1 MSERDERGKNER
13 AQALE
18 KIRAADREVKRI
30 YEKAL
35 SDMTRKAR
43 AAKDGTLNQR
53 WAREME
59 KSFKRRIN
67 ELARDMEEEIIGA
80 AREAAQIPC
89 ESAAGWTRDAYGA
102 IGGRLNAENFSDM
115 FASSAEDALRMVI
128 SGRAYL
134 DGKTLSKR
142 IWNQA
147 GRLSGGI
154 SNILKDG
161 IAQQKSTA
169 QIAKELEEYINPDAH
184 ETIAERAARVKRAAR
199 LPFAGNIE
207 YNCQRLARTSIN
219 HAYFLALK
227 ESAALDPFCRAIHWE
242 LSDEHF
248 TRQVLPFGTDICDE
262 YAVHDEGLGVGNW
275 PIDGVPLPH
284 AQCLCAQWAETPES
298 LEECAERLRRWLGGG
313 EDGELE
319 TAYGNWKDAMESGL
333 TNKRLESIRD
343 DAGETR
349 KKLLEKIAGRQDVKA
364 LSVSERTRLDERL
377 IDASEEELTRLVD
390 MGEEYVIMIPGE
402 SNATIPAGKMD
413 YALRI
418 NKDKARLFKSALG
431 YVDGDQQELKNEILG
446 KVKSG
451 KYVCRQMEAD
461 QYGRRFKM
469 HVILDGKGGKQADT
483 RVGWIYK
490 DDGTLSLTTT
500 FPEERDKNG

>member
-18 KIRAADREVKRI
+18 KIRAADSEVKRI

-43 AAKDGTLNQR
+43 AAKGGTLNQR

-67 ELARDMEEEIIGA
+67 ELARDMEEEITGA

-154 SNILKDG
+154 SDILKDG

-169 QIAKELEEYINPDAH
+169 QIAKELEEYINSDAH

-275 PIDGVPLPH
+275 PIDGVPVR
-284 AQCLCAQWAETPES
+284 AV
-298 LEECAERLRRWLGGG
+298 GG
-313 EDGELE
+313 
-319 TAYGNWKDAMESGL
+319 
-333 TNKRLESIRD
+333 
-343 DAGETR
+343 DAGESGGVR
-349 KKLLEKIAGRQDVKA
+349 
-364 LSVSERTRLDERL
+364 RT
-377 IDASEEELTRLVD
+377 A
-390 MGEEYVIMIPGE
+390 
-402 SNATIPAGKMD
+402 
-413 YALRI
+413 
-418 NKDKARLFKSALG
+418 
-431 YVDGDQQELKNEILG
+431 Q
-446 KVKSG
+446 KV
-451 KYVCRQMEAD
+451 AW
-461 QYGRRFKM
+461 RR
-469 HVILDGKGGKQADT
+469 
-483 RVGWIYK
+483 
-490 DDGTLSLTTT
+490 
-500 FPEERDKNG
+500 